1 MKKLLT
7 ILAVLVGCSIASAQ
21 EFEET
26 LIVYYRPGSAWFIPQ
41 DRDNGIR
48 AKEFFREL
56 QTLQNVHGAVI
67 SSMELVGSCSPDG
80 TKEYNDFLGNR
91 RCMLF
96 YERFSTELGC
106 PIDRITFRNETD
118 EWGKIAEYTALDKSI
133 GLRREAVRIIKDGN
147 PGIIGRLESLDR
159 GYTYRQIVERIYP
172 DVRTVTVKVTLKAVE
187 KEQPEVT
194 DIVVVEPEQVKVKP
208 QERVVKKKT
217 PVNSPMALSL
227 KTNAAAWLIGVS
239 NIALE
244 CDVTHNFAINLPVY
258 YSGWD
263 RNIFKFNWKGLV
275 IQPEVRYYIPKVN
288 GLYAGVHLGLAWFN
302 CHGGG
307 DYRYQNSGWK
317 RPTYGGG
324 VNVGYRMPLKKNTG
338 WKVEFG
344 LGAGIYDVQY
354 DVFYNEANGPYM
366 SRNQYSMYYGI
377 DQAYISFLYSFK
389 LGRKEGR
396 K

>member
-26 LIVYYRPGSAWFIPQ
+26 LVIYYRPGSAWFVPQ

-48 AKEFFREL
+48 ATEFFKEL
-56 QTLQNVHGAVI
+56 QTLQTQNGAVV
-67 SSMELVGSCSPDG
+67 SSIELVGSCSPDG
-80 TKEYNDFLGNR
+80 TKEYNDFLGSR

-96 YERFSTELGC
+96 YERFAKELGC
-106 PIDRITFRNETD
+106 PIDRITFRNES
-118 EWGKIAEYTALDKSI
+118 ENWSHVAELTAKDKSI
-133 GLRREAVRIIKDGN
+133 GLRREAVKIIMNGC
-147 PGIIGRLESLDR
+147 PGIPEKLRSLDM

-172 DVRTVTVKVTLKAVE
+172 DVRTVTVRVLLDVE
-187 KEQPEVT
+187 KTKQPVVEEVFVVQPEP
-194 DIVVVEPEQVKVKP
+194 VEVKP
-208 QERVVKKKT
+208 KERTVSKKKT
-217 PVNSPMALSL
+217 VDSPLSLSL

-244 CDVTHNFAINLPVY
+244 CDVTNNFAINLPIY

-263 RNIFKFNWKGLV
+263 RHIFKFNWKGLV

-288 GLYAGVHLGLAWFN
+288 GLNVGVHLGLAWFN
-302 CHGGG
+302 CNGGG
-307 DYRYQNSGWK
+307 DYRYQNTGWR

-344 LGAGIYDVQY
+344 LGAGIYDVNY
-354 DVFYNEANGPYM
+354 DVFYNEPNGPVM

-377 DQAYISFLYSFK
+377 DQAYVSFLYSFK